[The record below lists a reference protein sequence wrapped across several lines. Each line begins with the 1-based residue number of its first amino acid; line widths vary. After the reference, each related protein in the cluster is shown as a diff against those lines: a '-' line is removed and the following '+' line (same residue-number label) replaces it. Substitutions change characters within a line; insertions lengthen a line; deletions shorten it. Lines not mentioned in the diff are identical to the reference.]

1 MSDAAVGSISHI
13 LKTAFQDVYK
23 EKETRNKAQEARALL
38 HNKQQND
45 DNNNDE
51 TIQID
56 ENAIEN
62 YYSEVEKTNL
72 NDDYKLQLNNKKQQI
87 EYELSKKIDDA
98 KELANYLYQEKA
110 LAEEYE
116 EIEEDDLKRQGVI
129 LGQHIPSLPTKLHV
143 DRDMID
149 KYGDY
154 SQNLVIS
161 NETYKNQESLEFKT

>member
-62 YYSEVEKTNL
+62 YYESSQFVKIFKKKR
-72 NDDYKLQLNNKKQQI
+72 YKLQSCKK
-87 EYELSKKIDDA
+87 KG
-98 KELANYLYQEKA
+98 KA
-110 LAEEYE
+110 L
-116 EIEEDDLKRQGVI
+116 R
-129 LGQHIPSLPTKLHV
+129 
-143 DRDMID
+143 
-149 KYGDY
+149 
-154 SQNLVIS
+154 
-161 NETYKNQESLEFKT
+161 YK